1 MNIVIR
7 TTQVKIMVQNTH
19 QHPPRHGDSM
29 PETID
34 MSGIITAEMQHEIDA
49 VETER
54 KMRACFKKWREE
66 GRIK

>member
-1 MNIVIR
+1 
-7 TTQVKIMVQNTH
+7 MVQNTH

-34 MSGIITAEMQHEIDA
+34 MSGIINAEMQHEIDA
-49 VETER
+49 TETEL
-54 KMRACFKKWREE
+54 KWRRLCKQWRAE